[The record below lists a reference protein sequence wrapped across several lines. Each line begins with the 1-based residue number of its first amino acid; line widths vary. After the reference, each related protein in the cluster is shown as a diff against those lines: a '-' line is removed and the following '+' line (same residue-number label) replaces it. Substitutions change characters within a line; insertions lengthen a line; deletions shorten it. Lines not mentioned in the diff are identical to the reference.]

1 MALRPRIN
9 RLLSKHGTPIPRSL
23 DGLVRQGQEAP
34 PEKTGMGSEQ
44 VDAIWRATRKLY
56 RGGMSPAISLCLRRH
71 GEIMLDRSIGYADP
85 ESQRIMT
92 PDTPVCLFSASKVVA
107 AMMVHHLVETGQLD
121 LDDPVTRYLPKY
133 GQNGKGRTTIRHL
146 LTHQAGIPRPP
157 AQVEPDILYR
167 PQEIIDLLCE
177 AKPSGLNTQA
187 YHAIT
192 AGFIL
197 GAIVEAVT
205 GEDLN
210 ATLDRVIRQPMGMKY
225 FTFGQTG
232 AERARDVS
240 TGVPMKLVDLFLT
253 YAVGGSIDEVVEVTN
268 DDRFQDIIVPAG
280 NLYATAE
287 EASRF
292 FQMLLNG
299 GHYNG
304 QQIFKAETV
313 ARALQPAYHRPRFDR
328 SLFIPLNFSSG
339 FMLGNRGMGMFGPG
353 APRAFGH
360 LGFISIYCWAD
371 PQRALSGALLT
382 TGKGVIGPHL
392 PSLFGLQ
399 HTINRH
405 TRLREGSSP
414 VIV

>member
-1 MALRPRIN
+1 MALRPRVN
-9 RLLSKHGTPIPRSL
+9 RLISKQANRIPRSL
-23 DGLVRQGQEAP
+23 DSLIRHGDEAP
-34 PEKTGMGSEQ
+34 LAKTGMSSEQ
-44 VDAIWRATRKLY
+44 VEAIWRATRKLY
-56 RGGMSPAISLCLRRH
+56 RSGMSPAVSLCLRRH
-71 GEIMLDRSIGYADP
+71 GEIMINRSIGFADP
-85 ESQRIMT
+85 DSQRVMT

-107 AMMVHHLVETGQLD
+107 AMMIHHLVETGQID

-146 LTHQAGIPRPP
+146 LTHQAGIPRPQQEVTP
-157 AQVEPDILYR
+157 EILYR
-167 PQEIIDLLCE
+167 PQEITDILCA
-177 AKPSGLNTQA
+177 AKPAGLNSQA
-187 YHAIT
+187 YHAVT

-197 GAIVEAVT
+197 GNIAETVT
-205 GEDLN
+205 REDLN
-210 ATLDRVIRQPMGMKY
+210 ATLDRVIRKPMGMKY
-225 FTFGQTG
+225 FTFGKTG
-232 AERARDVS
+232 PERAMDVS
-240 TGVPMKLVDLFLT
+240 TGVPMKLVDLFLS

-292 FQMLLNG
+292 FQMLLNDG
-299 GHYNG
+299 VYNG
-304 QQIFKAETV
+304 QQIFKPETI
-313 ARALQPAYHRPRFDR
+313 ANALQPAWHRPRFDR
-328 SLFIPLNFSSG
+328 TLMLPLNFSSG

-353 APRAFGH
+353 APKAFGH

-371 PQRALSGALLT
+371 PQRDLSGALLT

-405 TRLREGSSP
+405 TKLHG
-414 VIV
+414 

>member
-1 MALRPRIN
+1 MALRPRVN
-9 RLLSKHGTPIPRSL
+9 RLISKQANRIPRSL
-23 DGLVRQGQEAP
+23 DSLIRHGDEAP
-34 PEKTGMGSEQ
+34 LAKTGMSSEQ
-44 VDAIWRATRKLY
+44 VEAIWRATRKLY
-56 RGGMSPAISLCLRRH
+56 RSGMSPAVSLCLRRH
-71 GEIMLDRSIGYADP
+71 GEIMINRSIGFADP
-85 ESQRIMT
+85 DSQRVMT
-92 PDTPVCLFSASKVVA
+92 PDTPVCLFSASKVVS
-107 AMMVHHLVETGQLD
+107 AMMIHHLVETGQID

-146 LTHQAGIPRPP
+146 LTHQAGIPRPQQEVTP
-157 AQVEPDILYR
+157 EILYR
-167 PQEIIDLLCE
+167 PQEITDILCA
-177 AKPSGLNTQA
+177 AKPAGLNSQA
-187 YHAIT
+187 YHAVT

-197 GAIVEAVT
+197 GNIAETVT

-210 ATLDRVIRQPMGMKY
+210 ATLDRVIRKPMGMKY
-225 FTFGQTG
+225 FTFGKTG
-232 AERARDVS
+232 PERAMDVS
-240 TGVPMKLVDLFLT
+240 TGVPMKLVDLFLS

-292 FQMLLNG
+292 FQMLLNDG
-299 GHYNG
+299 VYNG
-304 QQIFKAETV
+304 QQIFKPETI
-313 ARALQPAYHRPRFDR
+313 ANALQPAWHRPRFDR
-328 SLFIPLNFSSG
+328 TLMLPLNFSSG

-353 APRAFGH
+353 APKAFGH

-371 PQRALSGALLT
+371 PQRDLSGALLT

-405 TRLREGSSP
+405 TKLHG
-414 VIV
+414 